1 MTDAPDRDAILAERA
16 RLLARPLAPPKAD
29 EAVIEVIGFRLAG
42 ERYALDADVVREVLP
57 FTDFT
62 GLPGVPPYVIGV
74 TNLRGEILVVF
85 DLRIL
90 FGLPGRGLT
99 DRTRLIVCGADGPE
113 FGIVADATQDV
124 SSLPVSALA
133 AEATLLG
140 AERQPCVRGVTRDA
154 VIVLDGAALLRDRR
168 LFVEGTAAPS
178 EGEA

>member
-1 MTDAPDRDAILAERA
+1 MTDRSDDILAERA
-16 RLLARPLAPPKAD
+16 RLLARPLVPPRAA

-42 ERYALDADVVREVLP
+42 EHYALDADVVREVLP

-62 GLPGVPPYVIGV
+62 PVPGVPAHVIGV

-99 DRTRLIVCGADGPE
+99 DRTRLIVCGAAAPE
-113 FGIVADATQDV
+113 FGIVADATQE
-124 SSLPVSALA
+124 VSALPLSSLL

-168 LFVEGTAAPS
+168 LFVEGTATPS

>member
-1 MTDAPDRDAILAERA
+1 MTDRDAILAERA
-16 RLLARPLAPPKAD
+16 RLLARPLAPPQAD
-29 EAVIEVIGFRLAG
+29 EETIEVIGFRLAG
-42 ERYALDADVVREVLP
+42 ERYALDAGVMREVLP

-62 GLPGVPPYVIGV
+62 ALPGVPPYVIGI

-99 DRTRLIVCGADGPE
+99 DRTRLIVCGAEAAE
-113 FGIVADATQDV
+113 FGIVADSTQEV
-124 SSLPVSALA
+124 SALPVSALL

-140 AERQPCVRGVTRDA
+140 AERQPCVRGITRDA

-168 LFVEGTAAPS
+168 LFVEGAAAPS

>member
-1 MTDAPDRDAILAERA
+1 MIDMTEILEERA
-16 RLLARPLAPPKAD
+16 RLLARPLAPPRAE
-29 EAVIEVIGFRLAG
+29 EATIEVIGFDLAG

-62 GLPGVPPYVIGV
+62 ALPGVPPHVIGI

-90 FGLPGRGLT
+90 FDLPGRGLT
-99 DRTRLIVCGADGPE
+99 DRTRLIVCGAEGPE
-113 FGIVADATQDV
+113 FGIVADATRD
-124 SSLPVSALA
+124 VSALPLSA
-133 AEATLLG
+133 LQAEATLRG
-140 AERQPCVRGVTRDA
+140 AERQPCVRGITRDA

-178 EGEA
+178 EGEG